1 MQSFGMHLPQALSQ
15 IIGAVGAPDFPAVTA
30 RAITR
35 AMDFELA
42 TLVVHRP
49 GAAPH
54 LLFDDFDAVGGRRGV
69 ENYVAATHRLNPML
83 AAGAG
88 EGAFRAGDYAIR
100 SDAPDPA
107 AAPLVVPA
115 PEEELGF
122 RTVGWPPGLEEV
134 GLLFRGWDGMVELA
148 CYRPRRRAPTCRLAE
163 LDAVREPLAAAFRRH
178 AELAPPAANHAL
190 TAREREV
197 VDLLL
202 LGCSSEA
209 IALRLGIGR
218 HTVKDHRKSIF
229 RKLRIGSLAELF
241 ALHRHA

>member
-1 MQSFGMHLPQALSQ
+1 MHLPQALSQ

-30 RAITR
+30 RAITQ

-49 GAAPH
+49 GARPD

-88 EGAFRAGDYAIR
+88 EGAFRAGDYAVR
-100 SDAPDPA
+100 AEAPGDAA
-107 AAPLVVPA
+107 TPLVVAA
-115 PEEELGF
+115 PDEELGF

-134 GLLFRGWDGMVELA
+134 GLLFRGWDGLVELA
-148 CYRPRRRAPTCRLAE
+148 CYRPRRRAPTCRLGD
-163 LDAVREPLAAAFRRH
+163 LDALREPVAAAFRRH
-178 AELAPPAANHAL
+178 AQLAPRPAVAAVL
-190 TAREREV
+190 TTREREV
-197 VDLLL
+197 ADLLL
-202 LGCSSEA
+202 LGCGSEA